1 MGRVAWTGL
10 LLLVA
15 IAATGLQMDRQTTHD
30 NALAYKV
37 PSFARAYALPFLA
50 RDAYE
55 NGDVEQGL
63 AYSRSLVL
71 RRPIPGENF
80 GLLSYG
86 LFQTGQ
92 ADAGMA
98 ALLISA
104 QRGWRSPFTQT
115 TMVKLALQANDPAT
129 AAQRTL
135 ALWRTASVMPTTK
148 ALTGMLFDA
157 PGGMKAFTAG
167 MLPRDRW
174 GTDLL
179 IWAIGT
185 QRRVL
190 QLEILSQAIAGRGMT
205 VSCPR
210 LVQPLR
216 KLARTGSAASVAR
229 VWSRLCAPS
238 SAAKDR
244 NFAFNDASAQGP
256 LDWIY
261 PEQAGLSR
269 DGPGGEGQSRIK
281 FRNSEFRT
289 AVLAKRM
296 TALPPG
302 EHAIR
307 MTGGEGVGDL
317 TFRVECFDGRD
328 TRRNVFKGAPVGGAV
343 KFALPPA
350 CVGQEI
356 SILADRGEGSVGP
369 LTID

>member
-1 MGRVAWTGL
+1 VGRIAWTGL

-15 IAATGLQMDRQTTHD
+15 IAATELQMDRQTTHD
-30 NALAYKV
+30 TALAYKV
-37 PSFARAYALPFLA
+37 PILARAYGLQFLA

-92 ADAGMA
+92 ANTGMA

-135 ALWRTASVMPTTK
+135 ALWRTASVMPMTK
-148 ALTGMLFDA
+148 TLTGMLFDA
-157 PGGMKAFTAG
+157 PGGMRAFTAG

-185 QRRVL
+185 QRPVP
-190 QLEILSQAIAGRGMT
+190 QLEILSQALAGRHID

-210 LVQPLR
+210 LAQPLR
-216 KLARTGSAASVAR
+216 KLARTGSAAGVER
-229 VWSRLCAPS
+229 IWSWLCAPS
-238 SAAKDR
+238 SAGKDR
-244 NFAFNDASAQGP
+244 NFVFNDASAQGP
-256 LDWIY
+256 LDWLY

-269 DGPGGEGQSRIK
+269 DGPGGEGQPRIK
-281 FRNSEFRT
+281 FHNSEFRN
-289 AVLAKRM
+289 AVLAKRT
-296 TALPPG
+296 TALSPG
-302 EHAIR
+302 EHVIR
-307 MTGGEGVGDL
+307 MTGGENAGDL
-317 TFRVECFDGRD
+317 TFRVDCFDGRD
-328 TRRNVFKGAPVGGAV
+328 IRRNVFKGAPVGGAV
-343 KFALPPA
+343 KFMLPSA
-350 CVGQEI
+350 CIGQEI